1 MTFED
6 KIDYQFAD
14 RDLLTRALTHKSHY
28 NELGKKGPGHNEK
41 LEFLGDAVID
51 LSLTELL
58 LKTYPESSEGDL
70 SKVRASLVNETVL
83 AEIAK
88 VFGLGD
94 QMLLGRG
101 ELQTGGKEKPRLLAS
116 VFEAVVGALYLDAGF
131 QKTHDFLIEV
141 FTEKLKTINPDQGY
155 VTDFKTRLQELA
167 QERFRATPTY
177 SILSESGPD
186 HEKEFTVEVRVG
198 KELSFTGVGRSKK
211 TAEQKAAES
220 ALKGMEES

>member
-198 KELSFTGVGRSKK
+198 KELSFTGVGRSKI
-211 TAEQKAAES
+211 TAELKAAES

>member
-6 KIDYQFAD
+6 KIDYRFSD
-14 RDLLTRALTHKSHY
+14 RDLLTQALTHKSHY

-58 LKTYPESSEGDL
+58 LKTYPDSSEGDL
-70 SKVRASLVNETVL
+70 SKVRASLVNESVL

-88 VFGLGD
+88 EFDLGEE
-94 QMLLGRG
+94 MLLGRG
-101 ELQTGGKEKPRLLAS
+101 EIQTGGKEKPRLLAS

-131 QKTHDFLIEV
+131 EKTHDFLIDV
-141 FTEKLKTINPDQGY
+141 FTKKLDSINPDQGY

-167 QERFRATPTY
+167 QEKFRTTPSY
-177 SILSESGPD
+177 SIVSETGPD
-186 HEKEFTVEVRVG
+186 HEKEFTVEVKVG
-198 KELSFTGVGRSKK
+198 KDFVYSGSGRSKK

-220 ALKGMEES
+220 ALKGLVQS